1 MSEHFKFP
9 GDYEGV
15 LKEPLKPIVMSLLG
29 CGTGENPPDYET
41 QRLAKIPALFEHF
54 RISDGDLTKLVLA
67 LATKY
72 VPGFRFPWPE
82 KKPID
87 YKHYAKAEHWRVAE
101 AAALTCDYDPE
112 DGYGHLTDVVTK
124 RRDLMQRSFDAGKLP
139 EKPTPRAFLNWC
151 RFYREQ
157 FPPALEAAVEA
168 VERLRNGMSEEG
180 GTTLRDRATAAI
192 KADISAETLTV
203 PQLLAMTENDLFD
216 RYLNRGFGK
225 RSTLKQA
232 LKAVQ
237 SEYAPR
243 SS

>member
-1 MSEHFKFP
+1 MTEHFKFP

-29 CGTGENPPDYET
+29 CGTGENPLDYET

-54 RISDGDLTKLVLA
+54 GISDGDLTKLVLA

-87 YKHYAKAEHWRVAE
+87 YKHYAKAQHLRIAE

-139 EKPTPRAFLNWC
+139 EKPTPRDVLNWC
-151 RFYREQ
+151 LQNDET
-157 FPPALEAAVEA
+157 FPPPLDAAIKA
-168 VERLRNGMSEEG
+168 VERLRDGVK
-180 GTTLRDRATAAI
+180 GTGAMTLKERAIEAI
-192 KADISAETLTV
+192 EADISAETLTIQ
-203 PQLLAMTENDLFD
+203 QLQTMREVDFNK
-216 RYLNRGFGK
+216 RYLDRGLGE
-225 RSTLKQA
+225 RSNLRDARAELK
-232 LKAVQ
+232 KK
-237 SEYAPR
+237 YAPR